1 MMFIILNPFTPS
13 NRLLYS
19 AAAMSQE
26 DERTAGSRYPG
37 SDKSKPVISIGNK
50 HPLPGFL
57 GYLEY

>member
-37 SDKSKPVISIGNK
+37 SDKSKPVISMGNK
-50 HPLPGFL
+50 HPLTGFL